1 MVVNQMLFSWKKKK
15 SKEKIFFNK
24 NNNDLVIELKERGIT
39 NKNIL
44 SAIKKVPRELF
55 VSETSTQ
62 WAYENIALPV
72 VCGQTISQPYV
83 VAYMIDCLKLKKTD
97 KVLEVGTGTGYQ
109 AAIISHLCQK
119 IYTIEIFNKLLNQ
132 AKTNMEK
139 LKIKNINYK
148 LGNGVKGWGE
158 KIFFDAIIVSAASE
172 EIPSKLLQ
180 NLKNNGKLI
189 FPKKYS
195 FENQKLILIKKN
207 SENNIEKKELFDV
220 RFVPLLNEN
229 IKH

>member
-1 MVVNQMLFSWKKKK
+1 MLFSWKKNR

-24 NNNDLVIELKERGIT
+24 NNNDLVIELKEKGIT

-44 SAIKKVPRELF
+44 NAIKKVPRELF
-55 VSETSTQ
+55 VSETSAQ

-72 VCGQTISQPYV
+72 ECGQTISQPYV

-109 AAIISHLCQK
+109 AAIISYLCQK
-119 IYTIEIFNKLLNQ
+119 IYTMEIFNKLLNQ

-158 KIFFDAIIVSAASE
+158 
-172 EIPSKLLQ
+172 
-180 NLKNNGKLI
+180 
-189 FPKKYS
+189 
-195 FENQKLILIKKN
+195 
-207 SENNIEKKELFDV
+207 
-220 RFVPLLNEN
+220 
-229 IKH
+229 